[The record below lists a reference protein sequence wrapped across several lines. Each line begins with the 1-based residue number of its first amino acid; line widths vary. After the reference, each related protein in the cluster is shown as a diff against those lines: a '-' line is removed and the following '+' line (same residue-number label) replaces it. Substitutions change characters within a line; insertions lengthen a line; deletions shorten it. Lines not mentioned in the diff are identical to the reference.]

1 MSRFPLLCAV
11 MLTALSC
18 GDKADDGAGGADGT
32 ADTTDGGSDG
42 ADGAADGADG
52 AADGADGSADG
63 ADGAGD
69 GEDGGDGGDGG
80 AAEVKCDDVSST
92 AVDSMDVSAGDF
104 DFSIRAVM
112 VSVGGTWTGTL
123 SGEDG
128 GSQPA
133 TLTFTNDAW
142 NLELVERTP
151 ADEGEPEDCP
161 PAYRFNTPFSLAT
174 DDRAI
179 VESGTIQVVATF
191 INEAS
196 FEYENRANTLGGSRR
211 PEVFSEGEWP
221 DVLLRITLR
230 HPGGSTW
237 SGGAAFV
244 PAETSTDTGEP
255 PAFEALGQFE
265 LPDQVPF
272 D

>member
-1 MSRFPLLCAV
+1 MSRLPLLCAL
-11 MLTALSC
+11 MLTTLSC
-18 GDKADDGAGGADGT
+18 GDKADDGGAGTDGT
-32 ADTTDGGSDG
+32 SDTTDG

-52 AADGADGSADG
+52 AADGGDGAADG

-69 GEDGGDGGDGG
+69 GADGGDGGDGG
-80 AAEVKCDDVSST
+80 TPEIKCDDVSAT

-112 VSVGGTWTGTL
+112 VSVGGTWAGTL
-123 SGEDG
+123 TGDD
-128 GSQPA
+128 GSQA
-133 TLTFTNDAW
+133 ASMTFTNDAW

-151 ADEGEPEDCP
+151 TEEGRPEDCP
-161 PAYRFNTPFSLAT
+161 PAYRFNTPFSIST
-174 DDRAI
+174 SDGAI
-179 VESGTIQVVATF
+179 VENGTVQVVATF

-196 FEYENRANTLGGSRR
+196 FEYENRANTLGGTRR

-221 DVLLRITLR
+221 STVLRITLR

-237 SGGAAFV
+237 SGGASFV
-244 PAETSTDTGEP
+244 SAAPSEDSAEP

-265 LPDQVPF
+265 YPDQTPF
-272 D
+272 E

>member
-1 MSRFPLLCAV
+1 MSRLPLLCAAL
-11 MLTALSC
+11 LTTLSC
-18 GDKADDGAGGADGT
+18 GDKADDGASGTDGT
-32 ADTTDGGSDG
+32 ADTTDGASDGADGAADG

-63 ADGAGD
+63 ADG
-69 GEDGGDGGDGG
+69 GDGG
-80 AAEVKCDDVSST
+80 ATEVKCDDVSTT
-92 AVDSMDVSAGDF
+92 AVDSMDVSAGGF

-128 GSQPA
+128 GSQPV
-133 TLTFTNDAW
+133 TMTFTNDAW

-151 ADEGEPEDCP
+151 ADEGGPEDCP

-174 DDRAI
+174 DDGAI
-179 VESGTIQVVATF
+179 VESGTVQVVATF

-211 PEVFSEGEWP
+211 PEVFTESEWP
-221 DVLLRITLR
+221 DVLLRVTLR

-237 SGGAAFV
+237 TGGAAFV
-244 PAETSTDTGEP
+244 PAEASEDTAEP
-255 PAFEALGQFE
+255 PSFEALGQFE
-265 LPDQVPF
+265 FPDQTPF